1 MVLKQ
6 LKSQK
11 NVFNLP
17 NLLTLSRIFMIPF
30 VAILLEFDD
39 EVIALEKDWTFRYS
53 PGRVAAFV
61 IILAGITDIL
71 DGYFARKWKIV
82 SLFGKFLDPVADKL
96 ILMVGL
102 IMLMKLGRVEAWLV
116 MLLLSREFLITA
128 LRGVAA
134 GEGLIISASGAGKW
148 KLTLQM
154 TGLGFLMWYGSVFG
168 MSAEKI
174 GIWILY
180 TALFISLLSG
190 YHYLRDFYA
199 ARNAARK

>member
-1 MVLKQ
+1 MWKQ
-6 LKSQK
+6 LKNPK

-17 NLLTLSRIFMIPF
+17 NLLTLSRIFLIPIM
-30 VAILLEFDD
+30 ALMLEFDN

-53 PGRVAAFV
+53 PGRVAAF
-61 IILAGITDIL
+61 IIIIAGITDIL
-71 DGYFARKWKIV
+71 DGWLARKWNIV

-102 IMLMKLGRVEAWLV
+102 VMLMKLGRVEAWLV

-148 KLTLQM
+148 KLTFQM
-154 TGLGFLMWYGSVFG
+154 TGLGFLMWHGSAFG
-168 MSAEKI
+168 MSAASI

-180 TALFISLLSG
+180 SALFISLLSG

-199 ARNAARK
+199 ARSAKMHE